1 MQVVYERC
9 CGLDVHKK
17 VVVACLITLTAKGQR
32 HKEIRSFGTMTRDLL
47 MLLDWL
53 RAAGCTHIALESTGV
68 YWRPIFNILEGEM
81 TVLLVNAAHIKAV
94 PGRKTDIKDAE
105 WIADLLQH
113 GLLRPSFIP
122 PAPQRE
128 LRELTRYRSSLVAD
142 CARIINRFQKVLED
156 TNLKLASVVTDV
168 TGVSARAILRAY
180 LSGEETDPWELANLA
195 RGSLRGKQVQLAQAM
210 VGEVKE
216 HHRFLLLQQMALI
229 EILEGQIAEFDQKIA
244 ERIEQDEEEP
254 ETNQPLSSQEQPEAT
269 IEASSPSV
277 VRRNLEGYAKALA
290 RLDGIPGIN
299 RRVAEIV
306 LAEIGINMEQFPS
319 DGHLA
324 SWAGM
329 CPGSKVSA
337 GKRLSGKTTKGSVWL
352 RAALLEAAHGASHSK
367 HTYLG
372 EQYRRLARRIG
383 KKKALVAVAHSI
395 LVIIYH
401 VLKEETTYQELGSI
415 YFEERE
421 RDAVKRRALRSLER
435 LGYDVSLQEKGAVA

>member
-17 VVVACLITLTAKGQR
+17 VVVACLMTLTAKGQR
-32 HKEIRSFGTMTRDLL
+32 HKEIRRFGTMTRDLL

-53 RAAGCTHIALESTGV
+53 RAAGWTHIALESTGV

-94 PGRKTDIKDAE
+94 PGRKTDRKDAE

-128 LRELTRYRSSLVAD
+128 LRELTRSRSSLVAD
-142 CARIINRFQKVLED
+142 CARIIHRFQKVLEE

-168 TGVSARAILRAY
+168 TGVSARALLRAY

-229 EILEGQIAEFDQKIA
+229 EILEKQIAQFDQKIA
-244 ERIEQDEEEP
+244 ERIEQDEEEK
-254 ETNQPLSSQEQPEAT
+254 EMNQPPSSQKPSEAT
-269 IEASSPSV
+269 IEASSSSV
-277 VRRNLEGYAKALA
+277 VHQGLEGYAKALA
-290 RLDGIPGIN
+290 RLDGIPGVK
-299 RRVAEIV
+299 RRGAEIV
-306 LAEIGINMEQFPS
+306 LAEIGITMEQFPS

-337 GKRLSGKTTKGSVWL
+337 GKR
-352 RAALLEAAHGASHSK
+352 
-367 HTYLG
+367 
-372 EQYRRLARRIG
+372 
-383 KKKALVAVAHSI
+383 
-395 LVIIYH
+395 
-401 VLKEETTYQELGSI
+401 
-415 YFEERE
+415 
-421 RDAVKRRALRSLER
+421 
-435 LGYDVSLQEKGAVA
+435 